1 MPLSAGVLAI
11 RVLRSRLREPEQVVP
26 AETPQV
32 IANFA
37 IASA

>member
-1 MPLSAGVLAI
+1 MAAFAA
-11 RVLRSRLREPEQVVP
+11 
-26 AETPQV
+26 AECTSLPTTIAVRAKAPQA

>member
-1 MPLSAGVLAI
+1 MPLSAGLLAI
-11 RVLRSRLREPEQVVP
+11 RVLRIRLWEPEQVVP
-26 AETPQV
+26 AEAPQA

>member
-26 AETPQV
+26 A
-32 IANFA
+32 
-37 IASA
+37 